1 MKNKKRDKILI
12 YILFITLCI
21 SCIVSTILYADFYI
35 FSESFSETRTMY
47 YEDIDAVISTL
58 KDLDNDKFFK
68 YYKQFDNYILLGQ
81 YEEIKEEMIDYNTPP
96 LLSVIIKKTYKIS
109 NRYGKIPLEF
119 SVIDKKY

>member
-1 MKNKKRDKILI
+1 
-12 YILFITLCI
+12 
-21 SCIVSTILYADFYI
+21 
-35 FSESFSETRTMY
+35 MY